1 METALSIRGYSIRKS
16 RLQQKKIRKIR
27 KELSVRPFI
36 HQDFRDPVPPYPVYL
51 ESVKKFYVPRN
62 YGVKNFGDPESNKIP
77 EGEDA
82 NITFVKTLRENQIP
96 IVDAYMK
103 STKTTVGG
111 GIICVPCG
119 YGKTVIALHIMA
131 QLKKKTLIVVHKSFL
146 MNQWIDRIKFFL
158 NDSVRI
164 GRIQAKVCD
173 VKEKDI
179 VLGMLQSISMKDYP
193 EEVFR
198 GFGLAVFDECHHL
211 SAEVFSRA
219 LFKVSPKYLLGLS
232 ATPQRAD
239 GLAKVFKWFLGNIVY
254 HIKGREG
261 ENVEVRCIVFDDD
274 SPRYRTVLLNYRGKI
289 NYSRM
294 ITNICSYS
302 RRTKFIVRML
312 KILLK
317 GTRKILLL
325 SDRREH
331 LEIIKEYLDRKG
343 IDKSGYYIGGMNQ
356 KDLEKSSQKQ
366 LILATYAMA
375 SEGFDVPTLDTLIL
389 ASPKSDIIQSVGRI
403 LRKRSYERDI
413 HPLVIDIV
421 DPFSIFKRQADK
433 RRRYY
438 KKCNYEIIDNNY
450 KMT

>member
-1 METALSIRGYSIRKS
+1 
-16 RLQQKKIRKIR
+16 
-27 KELSVRPFI
+27 
-36 HQDFRDPVPPYPVYL
+36 
-51 ESVKKFYVPRN
+51 
-62 YGVKNFGDPESNKIP
+62 
-77 EGEDA
+77 
-82 NITFVKTLRENQIP
+82 
-96 IVDAYMK
+96 
-103 STKTTVGG
+103 
-111 GIICVPCG
+111 
-119 YGKTVIALHIMA
+119 
-131 QLKKKTLIVVHKSFL
+131 
-146 MNQWIDRIKFFL
+146 
-158 NDSVRI
+158 
-164 GRIQAKVCD
+164 
-173 VKEKDI
+173 
-179 VLGMLQSISMKDYP
+179 
-193 EEVFR
+193 
-198 GFGLAVFDECHHL
+198 
-211 SAEVFSRA
+211 
-219 LFKVSPKYLLGLS
+219 
-232 ATPQRAD
+232 
-239 GLAKVFKWFLGNIVY
+239 
-254 HIKGREG
+254 
-261 ENVEVRCIVFDDD
+261 
-274 SPRYRTVLLNYRGKI
+274 
-289 NYSRM
+289 
-294 ITNICSYS
+294 
-302 RRTKFIVRML
+302 ML